1 MGPSRAGLARGFR
14 QRVHATPTREGVWY
28 GLMLIGTVV
37 AAVNTGNNL
46 VYLALG
52 LLCGALVLS
61 NALAEWNLRGLTVT
75 RRLPSEAFAGEAAS
89 GAYVVQNRRRFGT
102 AFAIEVSELEGAEA
116 RGIAAWVAP
125 LQSLEVPVQFVFES
139 RGVVQLSRI
148 RIASGFPF
156 GFVRRYRDL
165 DLEAEFVAYPAP
177 GPGPNARSRAHH
189 GLTRQSL
196 RRRGHGDD
204 FYGLRPYVPGDP
216 LKTVHWPSSA
226 RAGRP
231 MVIERVAEAA
241 DEVVVEVPE
250 IANGDRWEAAL
261 SRACGQTVRHF
272 TWGHAVGLD
281 LGGQLVAPGTGAE
294 QRRRIL
300 GALARAPHR
309 ES

>member
-75 RRLPSEAFAGEAAS
+75 RRLPAEAFAGEAAP
-89 GAYVVQNRRRFGT
+89 GAFVLENRRRFGT

-125 LQSLEVPVQFVFES
+125 RQSLEVPVQWVFGS
-139 RGVVQLSRI
+139 RGVVRLSRI
-148 RIASGFPF
+148 RIASAFPF

-165 DLEAEFVAYPAP
+165 ELEADFVAYPAP

-189 GLTRQSL
+189 GLTRQNF
-196 RRRGHGDD
+196 RRRGHGED
-204 FYGLRPYVPGDP
+204 FYGLRPYVAGDP

-241 DEVVVEVPE
+241 DEVVVEVHE
-250 IANGDRWEAAL
+250 MAKGDRWEAAL

-272 TWGHAVGLD
+272 SWGHAVGLD
-281 LGGQLVAPGTGAE
+281 LGGQLLEPGTGAE

-309 ES
+309 GP

>member
-1 MGPSRAGLARGFR
+1 LGPSRAGLARGFR
-14 QRVHATPTREGVWY
+14 QRVHATPTREGVWF
-28 GLMLIGTVV
+28 GLMLIGTLL

-52 LLCGALVLS
+52 LLCGVLVLS

-75 RRLPSEAFAGEAAS
+75 RRLPSEAFAGDAAP
-89 GAYVVQNRRRFGT
+89 GAYVVENRRRFGT

-116 RGIAAWVAP
+116 RGVAAWVAP
-125 LQSLEVPVQFVFES
+125 LTSLEVPVQFVFGS
-139 RGVVQLSRI
+139 RGAVRLSRI
-148 RIASGFPF
+148 RIASSFPF

-165 DLEAEFVAYPAP
+165 DLEVEFLAYPAP

-189 GLTRQSL
+189 GLTRQNF
-196 RRRGHGDD
+196 RRRGHGED
-204 FYGLRPYVPGDP
+204 FYGLRPYAPGDP

-226 RAGRP
+226 KAGRP

-250 IANGDRWEAAL
+250 IARGDRWEAAL

-272 TWGHAVGLD
+272 TWGHAVGLEI
-281 LGGQLVAPGTGAE
+281 GGQLLAPGTGAE

-309 ES
+309 TT